1 MSLQAVLWAL
11 YDVPKEKVKG
21 AALRVLLTLADH
33 ADPDGKGAYP
43 SQATLAKLTGYGRR
57 TIQTTL
63 STLENEGLITKGDQR
78 LTAHLQY
85 RPIVWDLAIHQDT
98 QTTTDTQKMRPSDTA
113 GAQSGAQSGAQYDCA
128 QTNKHIN
135 HINHINQERDA
146 RTRTREEHHINQTW
160 KPKPKHKALADELR
174 LDLDWEAQKF
184 IARARD
190 RGDASA
196 DWDARFETWLR
207 RGAELGIHAATPA
220 KPPHRHTWKCSHTLQ
235 LLHRQDDEAAP
246 DDIACTTANAL
257 NAGIDADQVTQ
268 AIDTGNPST
277 LQDLIWESA

>member
-43 SQATLAKLTGYGRR
+43 SQATLAKLTGYGRH

-98 QTTTDTQKMRPSDTA
+98 QTTTDTA

-128 QTNKHIN
+128 QTNK

-220 KPPHRHTWKCSHTLQ
+220 HLEMLAHAPAPAPAGRRSRTRRYRLHHGQRPQRRHRRRSSHTSHRHRQ
-235 LLHRQDDEAAP
+235 PLHPPGPHLGISIRRQP
-246 DDIACTTANAL
+246 
-257 NAGIDADQVTQ
+257 
-268 AIDTGNPST
+268 
-277 LQDLIWESA
+277 